1 MTAFLQHWRTF
12 LLAPVSSQGF
22 RLMRRVWACAVF
34 IKMITQASQLF
45 VLFAGPQNLR
55 QVIYMHPNRTS
66 LLLLSDTPSFVAIIY
81 ILMLIACALLMVERW
96 QKYAMPIAW
105 IAFISFFERNAGPF
119 RSETSM
125 LSSSGFIL
133 LLFTYLENRDQ
144 RTMPAFLWRL
154 LLWQIVVMYVTSVW
168 YKFLSATWVHG
179 GGVAFAFTYTYFPTV
194 FPKIAAAIPTPLRIL
209 TFIVMAWE
217 AAWILLLVPK
227 VTWSWIRCPSMH
239 VIVRRTL
246 MLIGLVMHLAWAIL
260 LREVYPLS
268 LAAFA
273 MYAGLL
279 QPEDFRAISRFVRR
293 QK

>member
-1 MTAFLQHWRTF
+1 
-12 LLAPVSSQGF
+12 
-22 RLMRRVWACAVF
+22 MRRAWACAVF

-133 LLFTYLENRDQ
+133 LLFTYFESTDQ

-168 YKFLSATWVHG
+168 YKFLSPTWVHG

-227 VTWSWIRCPSMH
+227 GTWSWIRCPSMH

>member
-1 MTAFLQHWRTF
+1 MTAFVQHWRAY
-12 LLAPVSSQGF
+12 LLAPMSSRGF
-22 RLMRRVWACAVF
+22 RLMRQLWAFAVF

-45 VLFAGPQNLR
+45 VLFAGPQNLH

-66 LLLLSDTPSFVAIIY
+66 LLLLSDAPSFVAIIY
-81 ILMLIACALLMVERW
+81 ILMLMACALLMVERW
-96 QKYAMPIAW
+96 QKFAMPIAW

-144 RTMPAFLWRL
+144 RTMPVFLWRL

-168 YKFLSATWVHG
+168 YKFLSTTWVHG

-194 FPKIAAAIPTPLRIL
+194 FPKIAAAIPTPLRVL
-209 TFIVMAWE
+209 TFMVMAWE
-217 AAWILLLVPK
+217 ASWILLLVPR
-227 VTWSWIRCPSMH
+227 VVWSWIRGPVMRI
-239 VIVRRTL
+239 IVRRALLLT
-246 MLIGLVMHLAWAIL
+246 GLVMHLVWAIL

-279 QPEDFRAISRFVRR
+279 QPEDFSFLARVFRR
-293 QK
+293 KK